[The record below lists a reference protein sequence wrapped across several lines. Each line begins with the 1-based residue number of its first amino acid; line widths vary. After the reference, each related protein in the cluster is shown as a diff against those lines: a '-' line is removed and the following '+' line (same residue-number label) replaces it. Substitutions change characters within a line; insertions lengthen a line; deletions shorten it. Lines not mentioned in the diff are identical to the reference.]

1 MRQQKYIRQKLKE
14 WGIEDIRFDLLE
26 TALMHPSYDAEGKR
40 NNQRLEFLGDAVLG
54 LILGEYL
61 FSEYPKW
68 QEGDLT
74 QNRSYLAK
82 EPTLTRVAKEI
93 GLNEVL
99 LLGKGEEKDGG
110 RERPSTLAD
119 AMEALIAAIYLS
131 FGLER
136 AEKFVLRYFAGLE
149 KPRDDQE
156 EVICDYKTELQEY
169 AQRFH
174 TENVRYEIIGESG
187 PPHLRVFTAVV
198 FYGDDVIDKGS
209 GKTKKAAEKAAAKEG
224 LAFLKEERH
233 GKIQPVLPES
243 GGIHQPRRNPGNAG
257 LCRRAQKRS

>member
-1 MRQQKYIRQKLKE
+1 MEYQKLLHKKTEE
-14 WGIEDIRFDLLE
+14 WGIKGIRHDLLE
-26 TALMHPSYDAEGKR
+26 TALMHPSYDYEGKR

-54 LILGEYL
+54 LIIGEYL

-68 QEGDLT
+68 QEGELT

-82 EPTLTRVAKEI
+82 EPTLARVAKEI
-93 GLNEVL
+93 GLDEVL

-110 RERPSTLAD
+110 RNRPSTLAD

-136 AEKFVLRYFAGLE
+136 AEKFVLHYFAGLE

-169 AQRFH
+169 VQRCH
-174 TENVRYEIIGESG
+174 SENVRYEIVEESG

-198 FYGDDVIDKGS
+198 RYDGRVIGKGS
-209 GKTKKAAEKAAAKEG
+209 GKTKKAAEKNAAKEG
-224 LAFLKEERH
+224 LAFLKEDPH
-233 GKIQPVLPES
+233 GK
-243 GGIHQPRRNPGNAG
+243 
-257 LCRRAQKRS
+257 K